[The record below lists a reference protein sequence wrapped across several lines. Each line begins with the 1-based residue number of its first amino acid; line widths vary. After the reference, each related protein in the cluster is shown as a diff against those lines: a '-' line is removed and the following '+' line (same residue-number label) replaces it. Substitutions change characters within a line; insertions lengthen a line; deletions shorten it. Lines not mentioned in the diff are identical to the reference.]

1 MGQSNGIHARR
12 CVNSSHQWDITE
24 ISWMSPKSGSHRH
37 CYEHRLLA
45 MTSRMCCFVVAR
57 YASRRLLRCS
67 RLLAGNVDPRSP
79 ASHDDVERRHGT
91 RRHGHARTDVTHV
104 VAHHH
109 RTRRPVQRKI
119 CQLFCY
125 CVLCVLRGET
135 WRHNSHIWIQFV
147 RTRCAAAGCW
157 HRHFVIC
164 YFCGRYLVI
173 EYIMPAGQWSSR
185 AAETFT
191 GF

>member
-12 CVNSSHQWDITE
+12 CVNSSHQLDITE
-24 ISWMSPKSGSHRH
+24 ISILLQNKARITI

-45 MTSRMCCFVVAR
+45 MTSRVCCFVDAR

-125 CVLCVLRGET
+125 CVLCVLRGERPDVIIVISGYSSCARGVLPLDVGT
-135 WRHNSHIWIQFV
+135 DTSSSAISVGDIW
-147 RTRCAAAGCW
+147 
-157 HRHFVIC
+157 
-164 YFCGRYLVI
+164 
-173 EYIMPAGQWSSR
+173 
-185 AAETFT
+185 
-191 GF
+191 

>member
-1 MGQSNGIHARR
+1 
-12 CVNSSHQWDITE
+12 
-24 ISWMSPKSGSHRH
+24 MSPKSGSHRH

-109 RTRRPVQRKI
+109 RTRRPVQRKYVS
-119 CQLFCY
+119 C
-125 CVLCVLRGET
+125 
-135 WRHNSHIWIQFV
+135 
-147 RTRCAAAGCW
+147 
-157 HRHFVIC
+157 FVIVYYVC
-164 YFCGRYLVI
+164 YVERPDVI
-173 EYIMPAGQWSSR
+173 IVISGYSSCAR
-185 AAETFT
+185 GVLPLDVGTDISSSAISV
-191 GF
+191 GDIW